1 MLAVIFVF
9 LLLAAQYESWSLPFA
24 IILIV
29 PMCLLGAVA
38 GLLLRGMDNNIYTQV
53 GFVLLIALA
62 SKNAILIVEFAK
74 LQRESGKSIRDAA
87 IEACH
92 LRFRPILM
100 TAFSA
105 ILGAIPLAI
114 ASGAGAASR
123 QALGTA
129 VVAGLTAATL
139 FGVVMVPVMYVVI
152 QIISEWLGG
161 SKATNEGAADSA
173 PEASS

>member
-1 MLAVIFVF
+1 M
-9 LLLAAQYESWSLPFA
+9 
-24 IILIV
+24 
-29 PMCLLGAVA
+29 
-38 GLLLRGMDNNIYTQV
+38 LRGLDNNIYTQV

-74 LQRESGKSIRDAA
+74 IQREAGKSIPDAA
-87 IEACH
+87 IEACN

-105 ILGAIPLAI
+105 ILGAVPLAI

-129 VVAGLTAATL
+129 VVAGLTAATF
-139 FGVVMVPVMYVVI
+139 FGVFMVPVMYVII
-152 QIISEWLGG
+152 QKMSEWLQG
-161 SKATNEGAADSA
+161 SNRRLKRRDN
-173 PEASS
+173 

>member
-1 MLAVIFVF
+1 
-9 LLLAAQYESWSLPFA
+9 
-24 IILIV
+24 
-29 PMCLLGAVA
+29 
-38 GLLLRGMDNNIYTQV
+38 
-53 GFVLLIALA
+53 
-62 SKNAILIVEFAK
+62 ILIVEFAK
-74 LQRESGKSIRDAA
+74 LQREAGNSIRDAA
-87 IEACH
+87 IEACN

-152 QIISEWLGG
+152 QIVSEWMTDSKPDSKIISE
-161 SKATNEGAADSA
+161 STPPAK
-173 PEASS
+173 